1 MPVTSSTAAAGND
14 GPFVL
19 LLGAAGW
26 HKQQLVRAFAARGAT
41 AKALA
46 FERCGFAVDGPSGL
60 ALGPHRR
67 LPDAVLVRSI
77 PDGSFEQVTLR
88 LSVLHALES
97 LGVPVAVAPRAIERC
112 VDKAHTTFLL
122 QAAGLSV
129 PLSWALEDPEQARER
144 LALELAAGHRLV
156 QKPLFGSQGK
166 GLKLLA
172 AMDELSPPED
182 VDGVYYLQRFVETG
196 RGFED
201 FRVFVVD
208 GRAVAAMRRQGQSW
222 ITNVKQGGVPEA
234 VDPAGPL
241 GEFAVRAAAAIGAL
255 YAGVDLIRDATG
267 QFHLLEVNSM
277 PAWQGLQ
284 SVVEVDIADEI
295 AAALL
300 SRISAVPAAA

>member
-1 MPVTSSTAAAGND
+1 MSPSAAGAAED
-14 GPFVL
+14 ASPFVL

-26 HKQQLVRAFAARGAT
+26 HKQQLVRAFTAKGAT

-88 LSVLHALES
+88 LSILHALDA

-122 QAAGLSV
+122 QAAGLPV
-129 PLSWALEDPEQARER
+129 PLSWALEDPEQASER
-144 LALELAAGHRLV
+144 LRLELAAGHKLV

-172 AMDELSPPED
+172 AMDDLPPPEA

-208 GRAVAAMRRQGQSW
+208 GRPVAAMRRQSQSW

-234 VDPAGPL
+234 VLPEGSL
-241 GEFAVRAAAAIGAL
+241 GAFAVRAAEAIGAL

-267 QFHLLEVNSM
+267 QLYVLEVNSM

-284 SVVEVDIADEI
+284 SVVEIDIAGEI

-300 SRISAVPAAA
+300 SRIPAFSAAA